1 MADRDAL
8 DGLSA
13 RARALLR
20 KRAQPKWVA
29 PMLATLTDER
39 FSREGWLF
47 EPKWD
52 GERCLA
58 FRRGRELNLFSRNRI
73 RLNEKYPEL
82 TAAFYRQQTD
92 SFIADGEIVTFKDG
106 ITSFAK
112 LQQRMQ
118 VEHPSADLL
127 RRVPVWLY
135 LFDLLYLGHYD
146 TRRVPLRDRK
156 QVLRIAFDFEGSLR
170 FTEHRETE
178 GESYYR
184 HACRNGWEGVIAKNG
199 DSVYVSKRTRDWL
212 KFKCSHEQEFVI
224 GGYTEPQRSRIG
236 FGALLLGYYRG
247 RKLMYAG
254 KVGTGFDNDTLRRLS
269 RKLAKLETPISPF
282 EDNGL
287 PRRGVHWV
295 RPKLV
300 AQVAFTEWTREDKL
314 RHPRFLGLRED
325 KRPQDVVQEVS
336 RARLCT
342 WALWSGCGCGYFCQP
357 TLRTTRCLPQTVKT
371 VDPTV
376 LRDSRSRC
384 A

>member
-8 DGLSA
+8 DGLPA
-13 RARALLR
+13 RAKALLR

-52 GERCLA
+52 GERCLV
-58 FRRGRELNLFSRNRI
+58 FRRGRELSLFSRNRI

-82 TAAFYRQQTD
+82 TTAFHRQQTD

-118 VEHPSADLL
+118 VEHPSVDLL

-135 LFDLLYLGHYD
+135 LFDLLYLGRYD

-156 QVLRIAFDFEGSLR
+156 QVLRNTFDFEGSLR
-170 FTEHRETE
+170 LTEHRETE
-178 GESYYR
+178 GEAYYR
-184 HACRNGWEGVIAKNG
+184 KACRNGWEGVIAKNG
-199 DSVYVSKRTRDWL
+199 DSAYVSRRTRDWL

-224 GGYTEPQRSRIG
+224 GGYTEPQGRRIG

-247 RKLMYAG
+247 RKFVYAG

-269 RKLAKLETPISPF
+269 RKLTKLETPSSPF
-282 EDNGL
+282 EDDGL
-287 PRRGVHWV
+287 PRGGVHWV
-295 RPKLV
+295 KPKHV
-300 AQVAFTEWTREDKL
+300 AQIAFTEWTREDKL

-325 KRPQDVVQEVS
+325 KRPQDVVRE
-336 RARLCT
+336 
-342 WALWSGCGCGYFCQP
+342 G
-357 TLRTTRCLPQTVKT
+357 
-371 VDPTV
+371 
-376 LRDSRSRC
+376 
-384 A
+384 